1 MRTLV
6 ASLGSF
12 FVVLLAGCGDDLTST
27 VGTAS
32 DTASTSTGETSSS
45 TGTTASLPTTTD
57 TGGTDSMTGTTGTT
71 GTVEPTS
78 TSTTTGD
85 GSSST
90 STSTTG
96 STTEDT
102 TTGEVMTTGE
112 ACVDGVVCEGNIAIS
127 CEGEVPSMEEC
138 GHLCVDGVGC
148 VDCVAPGPEVCDGLD
163 NDCDGVADGPG
174 VCGPGSCSAGAGV
187 CIELTIPDE
196 PPLVSGCRQQFPPA
210 QSLPCPIA
218 EPGPVFHVSAQTGD
232 DANDGT
238 TPETAWRTLCH
249 AVGAA
254 PAGSTLRVAEG
265 QYASAEV
272 YVGKELTIKG
282 GFDGTFS
289 TWDPDLHPTTFYG
302 RLNLDHNGAVFGGFR
317 MIASPLHADAW
328 SYPHHFV
335 GAGTLVRNYVEIVA
349 TSGGDMN
356 TLNLYGIV
364 ASACSGG
371 VSVLR
376 CNDIY
381 VRSDAP
387 QTFVVSA
394 VEYGNHA
401 LHAGQGVLDGNR
413 ICQDGGGFATDAI
426 GGYGSCFPA
435 PVSLLMRNNVIETAG
450 SGGSAIDF
458 YSCGSDDMSFTLT
471 NNTVIGVSEAIRG
484 SGDAAVMMRWK
495 LTNNIFF
502 SAGGGQTAVNAGDVG
517 VEITTSE
524 GNLTFGFADNAI
536 HPAPLLSVGDDVSG
550 VATPASVFVDAMNG
564 DLHPKAG
571 GQAVDTGLNVFGLPA
586 YGVVTTDIAQQLRP
600 PQGPWDRGALEL

>member
-1 MRTLV
+1 M
-6 ASLGSF
+6 
-12 FVVLLAGCGDDLTST
+12 
-27 VGTAS
+27 
-32 DTASTSTGETSSS
+32 
-45 TGTTASLPTTTD
+45 
-57 TGGTDSMTGTTGTT
+57 
-71 GTVEPTS
+71 
-78 TSTTTGD
+78 
-85 GSSST
+85 
-90 STSTTG
+90 
-96 STTEDT
+96 
-102 TTGEVMTTGE
+102 
-112 ACVDGVVCEGNIAIS
+112 
-127 CEGEVPSMEEC
+127 
-138 GHLCVDGVGC
+138 
-148 VDCVAPGPEVCDGLD
+148 
-163 NDCDGVADGPG
+163 
-174 VCGPGSCSAGAGV
+174 
-187 CIELTIPDE
+187 
-196 PPLVSGCRQQFPPA
+196 
-210 QSLPCPIA
+210 
-218 EPGPVFHVSAQTGD
+218 
-232 DANDGT
+232 
-238 TPETAWRTLCH
+238 
-249 AVGAA
+249 
-254 PAGSTLRVAEG
+254 
-265 QYASAEV
+265 
-272 YVGKELTIKG
+272 
-282 GFDGTFS
+282 
-289 TWDPDLHPTTFYG
+289 
-302 RLNLDHNGAVFGGFR
+302 FGGFR

-471 NNTVIGVSEAIRG
+471 NNTVIGASEAIRG

-524 GNLTFGFADNAI
+524 GNLIFGFADNAI
-536 HPAPLLSVGDDVSG
+536 HPAPLLSAGDDVSG
-550 VATPASVFVDAMNG
+550 AATPASVFVDAMNG

-600 PQGPWDRGALEL
+600 PQGPWDRGALGSDGRDGTRLIFALSMTPRSRLGRRLNRRFQRRIPPAPFATSPATSRRQAPSATPRCAPRRSASGDIPSPGADRHGARRQSAGSRRWASSTSAAMSTTDSAALTPIVP